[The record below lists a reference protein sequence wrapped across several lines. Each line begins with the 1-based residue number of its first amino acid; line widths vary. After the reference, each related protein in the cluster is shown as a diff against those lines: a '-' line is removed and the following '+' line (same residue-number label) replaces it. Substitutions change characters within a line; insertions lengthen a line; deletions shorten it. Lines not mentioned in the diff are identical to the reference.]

1 MEILI
6 VLFLLFNF
14 KKMYTFMPNGA
25 VFVMKNYTKWTNN
38 MGLYVMPQD
47 RSIDID
53 LEEDFELAEILMKKN
68 VKKLKGGE
76 KE

>member
-1 MEILI
+1 
-6 VLFLLFNF
+6 
-14 KKMYTFMPNGA
+14 MPNGA

-53 LEEDFELAEILMKKN
+53 LEEDFELAEILMKKMLKN
-68 VKKLKGGE
+68 LKEVKKSE
-76 KE
+76 NHIYICER